1 MLGAEPHHDG
11 PISTLWASPCL
22 SRQWGGH
29 GLFVVIGWVDVV
41 EREGWGSWSV
51 CALLRLCGLYHM

>member
-1 MLGAEPHHDG
+1 MMVRFHHCG
-11 PISTLWASPCL
+11 
-22 SRQWGGH
+22 RRHVFRGRGGH

-51 CALLRLCGLYHM
+51 CALLRLSVGCTICSQ